1 MLTPS
6 FYIQEIFENNKGVLR
21 IRKSKNRQH
30 NIQKKK
36 YKRTNNDLQNNTH
49 TTKDRVL

>member
-1 MLTPS
+1 MLTPAI
-6 FYIQEIFENNKGVLR
+6 YIQEEFEDNKGVVR

-36 YKRTNNDLQNNTH
+36 YDLQNNTH
-49 TTKDRVL
+49 KTKDRVL